1 MKIKKDMSIMEIVS
15 KYPDTADVFMNHGLH
30 CIGCAAASFETLEDG
45 AKAHGIDIN
54 KLLKD
59 LNKVAEKKKK

>member
-1 MKIKKDMSIMEIVS
+1 MKITKKMSIMEIVS
-15 KYPDTADVFMNHGLH
+15 KYPDTADVFMRHGLH

-45 AKAHGIDIN
+45 AKAHRIDVD

-59 LNKVAEKKKK
+59 LNKITEKKKK